1 MTLQL
6 TVHDMR
12 GLYSTK
18 RNIISGPPQVTA
30 IKAGPSLLPQRN
42 ADQSDTVTTDTERLA
57 NPSEHSEHE
66 SDSSEQAQDVSSA
79 VDGDDDSDTED
90 SDTAR
95 RPLPPKS
102 PSPSL
107 SPERQPYCLI
117 GSDPL
122 SYLSS
127 LERAVLIAVHNNASL
142 CPSGV
147 PVALIARGLN
157 ASHGPKPGE
166 LR

>member
-6 TVHDMR
+6 SVQDMR

-18 RNIISGPPQVTA
+18 RSIISGPPQVTA
-30 IKAGPSLLPQRN
+30 IKAGPSLLPQHN
-42 ADQSDTVTTDTERLA
+42 AVQSHIVTADTERLA
-57 NPSEHSEHE
+57 NPSEHSENE
-66 SDSSEQAQDVSSA
+66 SDSSEQVQDDSSA
-79 VDGDDDSDTED
+79 VDGDNDSDTED

-107 SPERQPYCLI
+107 SPERQPSCLI

-127 LERAVLIAVHNNASL
+127 LERTVLIAVHNNASL
-142 CPSGV
+142 CPGGV
-147 PVALIARGLN
+147 PVALIAGGLN
-157 ASHGPKPGE
+157 ASHGPNPGE
-166 LR
+166 LW